1 MDGVHFGVHQDQN
14 FYKLDYRFLVKVARH
29 VQSHQKKKL
38 LNFCNILRKSIA
50 TAFMFYCDPK
60 HSDTLLGSSLLYC
73 YLFRSGSSQ
82 KWAWPF
88 RSWNSEICCIS
99 REWIDKMSWFF
110 SMLITFRKANVN
122 LVIIGWACRTANN
135 GRWPVITGR
144 FCVLTDQLFWI
155 VRWIF
160 ARILTF

>member
-1 MDGVHFGVHQDQN
+1 MDGVHFGIHQDQN
-14 FYKLDYRFLVKVARH
+14 FYKLDYQFLVKVARH
-29 VQSHQKKKL
+29 VQRNQKKKL
-38 LNFCNILRKSIA
+38 LNFCNILWKSIA

-73 YLFRSGSSQ
+73 YLFRGGSSQ
-82 KWAWPF
+82 NGHGLLDHETLKSAVSQESELIKWADFLACWY
-88 RSWNSEICCIS
+88 
-99 REWIDKMSWFF
+99 
-110 SMLITFRKANVN
+110 TFRKVNVN

-135 GRWPVITGR
+135 GRWPVITGP